1 MVAGTG
7 LAELV
12 RDLVDGGQRDGVTSL
27 QQRPRGHHAAPTVCW
42 AGTGARPGLCPNAAQ
57 TTHLPPQAMALSP
70 APAWLGTCAHLP
82 TGPAW
87 PCHQGLPS
95 CQPSAMKVS
104 CCPRRGPRSPS
115 QCHLGSPEPV
125 GRARSPRPSGYPGAA
140 SPPGRGPRAPRAVP
154 GSQDSWGRRGLSGLS
169 SGPQHVCFLAF
180 PAATLAT
187 DTRGMAWLS
196 WDVRKRRLPQARP
209 GPSVTGGP
217 RGKATLGPAP

>member
-1 MVAGTG
+1 MTNCNWAAGSQEPGGAAGGQAAAPGGSKAMVKAELADRGHGGGDARTGAGGKARHGQCGGAGSWSPSAARAQARGPRAGRPTHPGMLGVRKGSSTWRGRSSLVAGTG

-42 AGTGARPGLCPNAAQ
+42 AGTGARPGLCPSAAQ

-115 QCHLGSPEPV
+115 QCHS
-125 GRARSPRPSGYPGAA
+125 
-140 SPPGRGPRAPRAVP
+140 
-154 GSQDSWGRRGLSGLS
+154 
-169 SGPQHVCFLAF
+169 
-180 PAATLAT
+180 
-187 DTRGMAWLS
+187 
-196 WDVRKRRLPQARP
+196 
-209 GPSVTGGP
+209 
-217 RGKATLGPAP
+217 